1 MLIRRNDTCVH
12 LYTYR
17 STYLLST
24 CLSEMYLVLVPG
36 TRYLLSVPGY
46 PETPA
51 SPMMMVEFAIATH
64 EIRCLASFQV
74 SSATFLCTY
83 VPVPVPVPGYQS
95 GIGCISFIYRYVPG
109 YHTTARQS
117 RNKYCFLGTR
127 RPRAIVFV
135 SYSRSTMYLYVYM
148 YLDRWL
154 MRSE

>member
-1 MLIRRNDTCVH
+1 MIHVYICTHIVLH
-12 LYTYR
+12 TYSLHVCQR
-17 STYLLST
+17 CTWYW
-24 CLSEMYLVLVPG
+24 YQVPG
-36 TRYLLSVPGY
+36 TCYRY

-74 SSATFLCTY
+74 SSATILCTY

-135 SYSRSTMYLYVYM
+135 SYSRSTMYLHVYM